1 MTAYDSIRS
10 VHSYTELIQK
20 SKFIVYIAP
29 ARTPDDARDILTA
42 LRKEHYAATHICSAT
57 RLGLQ
62 PVREQSSDDGEPAGT
77 AGRPMLHVLQEQ
89 GLTDITAAVVRY
101 FGGIKLGAGGLIRAY
116 GGTLARALE
125 TAPIIRYTPH
135 RRYLVRIPYDLLGRI
150 ENDWR
155 ERPYRIADRT
165 FAADVTLTVDVPT
178 DSAADFVPTLTDLTA
193 ARASITDDGE
203 HMIALERP
211 HGK

>member
-10 VHSYTELIQK
+10 VHTYTELIQK

-29 ARTPDDARDILTA
+29 VRTMDEARDFLAA
-42 LRKEHYAATHICSAT
+42 LRKEHYTATHICSAT
-57 RLGLQ
+57 RLALR

-89 GLTDITAAVVRY
+89 DLTDITAAVVRY

-116 GGTLARALE
+116 GGTLARALT
-125 TAPIIRYTPH
+125 TAPLIRYTPH

-150 ENDWR
+150 ENEWR
-155 ERPYRIADRT
+155 ERPIRIADRT
-165 FAADVTLTVDVPT
+165 FAADVTLTVDVPSG
-178 DSAADFVPTLTDLTA
+178 SADAFISALTDLTA
-193 ARASITDDGE
+193 ARATVTDDGE
-203 HMIALERP
+203 HLLALARP
-211 HGK
+211 NVK